1 MPILQRQGTHVSRRT
16 LLASGTCALTL
27 SATRSMAAQTTK
39 LPLPSAPRT
48 RELSSAFP
56 QKGEMIV
63 QRWRAPLLETP
74 FDVFDKGVFTP
85 NDRFFVRWHY
95 ADIPVKIDV
104 TTFRLKI
111 HGNVEKEVS
120 LTLDEIM
127 ALPHVE
133 VAAVNQCSGNSRGL
147 FMPRVAGGEWGD
159 GAMGNARW
167 TGVRMSDVLKKAGI
181 KPGSVQIRLQ
191 GLEKPSLPGSPPFLK
206 SLSVEHAMDGEV
218 MIAFAMNGQQLPHL
232 NGFPLRVVVPGWYA
246 TYWVKMLSDIE
257 VLDKPDTNFWMA
269 TAYTIPDTPRADMK
283 PGEAGVKFVP
293 INKMVPRSFITNV
306 TAGAKLKTGINHL
319 VRGMAFGGASGVKM
333 VELSVDGGK
342 TWKPTQLGKSEGKYS
357 FRRWESNVKF
367 AKAGDHVLQVR
378 CTNDAGEVQP
388 PTTNWNPAGFMRN
401 VIQSTAISAA

>member
-1 MPILQRQGTHVSRRT
+1 MPILHRQGARISRRT
-16 LLASGTCALTL
+16 ILASGTCALAL
-27 SATRSMAAQTTK
+27 SATRGMAAQSIK

-48 RELSSAFP
+48 RELTSAFP
-56 QKGEMIV
+56 QKGEMIL

-74 FDVFDKGVFTP
+74 FDVYDKGVITP
-85 NDRFFVRWHY
+85 NNRFFVRWHY
-95 ADIPVKIDV
+95 ADIPTKIDV
-104 TTFRLKI
+104 ATFRLKI

-133 VAAVNQCSGNSRGL
+133 VVAVNQCSGNSRGL
-147 FMPRVAGGEWGD
+147 FMPRVAGGEWGN

-191 GLEKPSLPGSPPFLK
+191 GLERPSLPESPPFLK
-206 SLSVEHAMDGEV
+206 SLSIEHAMDGEV
-218 MIAFAMNGQQLPHL
+218 MIAFAMNGQPLPLL

-283 PGEAGVKFVP
+283 PGETGIKFVP
-293 INKMVPRSFITNV
+293 INKMVPRSFITNL
-306 TAGAKLKTGINHL
+306 TSGAKLKAGVNHL
-319 VRGMAFGGASGVKM
+319 VRGIAFGGAVGVKM
-333 VELSVDGGK
+333 VELSEDGGK

-357 FRRWESNVKF
+357 FRRWEANVKF

-388 PTTNWNPAGFMRN
+388 TTANWNPAGFMRN
-401 VIQSTAISAA
+401 VIESTAVSAV